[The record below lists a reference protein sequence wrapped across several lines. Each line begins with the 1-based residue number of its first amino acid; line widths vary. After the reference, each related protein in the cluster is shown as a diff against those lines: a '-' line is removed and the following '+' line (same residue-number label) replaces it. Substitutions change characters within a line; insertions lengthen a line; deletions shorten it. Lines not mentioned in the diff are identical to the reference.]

1 MQQNYALH
9 LVENYNQAQSLIEVA
24 NSILE
29 RGEKLQCNNIIKS
42 TDEEK
47 EEVWAEYFDLDR
59 LIRIGQEFHY
69 DFTTDSITAADNMK
83 KTYATECLSSN
94 KKQKDKTK
102 VLIHKQVRNL
112 PNFNSSVEKFRDQI
126 KSRIRS
132 INAIKIFNTDQ
143 MGVNIELLSKRT
155 LEVCGSK
162 QVVSTVENSMKIL
175 YSIDNFEIYLFKF
188 NQYMLRRTFV

>member
-69 DFTTDSITAADNMK
+69 DFTTDSITAADNME
-83 KTYATECLSSN
+83 KTYATECLS
-94 KKQKDKTK
+94 
-102 VLIHKQVRNL
+102 
-112 PNFNSSVEKFRDQI
+112 
-126 KSRIRS
+126 
-132 INAIKIFNTDQ
+132 
-143 MGVNIELLSKRT
+143 
-155 LEVCGSK
+155 
-162 QVVSTVENSMKIL
+162 
-175 YSIDNFEIYLFKF
+175 
-188 NQYMLRRTFV
+188 

>member
-1 MQQNYALH
+1 MQLNVYL
-9 LVENYNQAQSLIEVA
+9 
-24 NSILE
+24 
-29 RGEKLQCNNIIKS
+29 K
-42 TDEEK
+42 
-47 EEVWAEYFDLDR
+47 
-59 LIRIGQEFHY
+59 
-69 DFTTDSITAADNMK
+69 
-83 KTYATECLSSN
+83 

-188 NQYMLRRTFV
+188 NQYMLRRTFCISQKCAKRVVDQHKTVYSAVITDSLFFVGNTSQVSHYECCKFEGIK